1 MFKNYYRSS
10 LRISIRILFLAF
22 AAFSVQSLPVWSQ
35 SAPKVWKDA
44 SGKFE
49 VTGRLVQS
57 DKSEITLNVEGKGE
71 IKVPIDKL
79 CENDRKYVLGLKIVE
94 QDGAQFQL
102 VMAHLERFRE
112 SPAAVMEILQGIH
125 ENYSDAP
132 YAAAMLGIAYA
143 VDRADYRSAGK
154 YLRLAAR
161 SIDSRQKVLGAGYH
175 KLTQLA
181 VNNNLA
187 VVFLKLGKADAA
199 VKLFESNVELTK
211 KKINFCTYHNA
222 TLLLEAVNRKALKIS
237 LNSSSRKKLV
247 QVLATSP
254 PANPEYHV
262 PSALLYMLEWS
273 QPISESSLEHALLE
287 NVVTK
292 MPNEKSTSVSGAV
305 FQTEDQLIKRGYR
318 PHVQGTGF
326 LVTPE
331 LVVTNRSVVQSA
343 ENNLSYTITQFQ
355 EDGKPTLVGG
365 SVEKWSPVQ
374 EEDLAIIR
382 LDHDIDS
389 EPLRII
395 DDDGNAVVGT
405 EITVLGFPEAF
416 STGEHLLAS
425 GGEIE
430 TFDSSKSWFS
440 LTANLLRGNSGGPCV
455 DMYGNVCGVAFEKDR
470 HDVATFA
477 DRAGR
482 QYEQRGIAVSG
493 APLIQFI
500 KSVEPNYNQLPPRNE
515 EVLGRGQ
522 LAEQVRPSVFLI
534 KSWQPP
540 RNRVNANRNQPEQFG
555 AELRASERRTLEAA
569 TMKEN
574 RLFPDLW
581 CYNCRGEGVVKCNN
595 CTHGSIEI
603 RKPTYTG
610 LDMQG
615 NRNYRI
621 ERHSHRCKTCKGTG
635 SLNCPF
641 CVEGKL
647 EVK

>member
-1 MFKNYYRSS
+1 MA
-10 LRISIRILFLAF
+10 I
-22 AAFSVQSLPVWSQ
+22 AAVLVHSLPVFSQ

-49 VTGRLVQS
+49 VTGRLVES
-57 DKSEITLNVEGKGE
+57 DNSKVTLNVEGKGE
-71 IKVPIDKL
+71 IKVPINKL

-94 QDGAQFQL
+94 QDEAQFQL

-112 SPAAVMEILQGIH
+112 SPAAVMEILEGIH

-143 VDRADYRSAGK
+143 VDRADYREAGK
-154 YLRLAAR
+154 YLRLALR
-161 SIDSRQKVLGAGYH
+161 SIDSRQKILGGGYH
-175 KLTQLA
+175 KLTELA

-187 VVFLKLGKADAA
+187 VVSLKLGKADAA

-222 TLLLEAVNRKALKIS
+222 TLLLEAVNRKALNIS
-237 LNSSSRKKLV
+237 FTSSSRKKLV
-247 QVLATSP
+247 QVLASLP

-262 PSALLYMLEWS
+262 PTALLYMLEWS
-273 QPISESSLEHALLE
+273 QPLSESLLE
-287 NVVTK
+287 RMLLDSELTN
-292 MPNEKSTSVSGAV
+292 MPNQKSTNVSGAV
-305 FQTEDQLIKRGYR
+305 FQTENQLVKRGYR

-331 LVVTNRSVVQSA
+331 LVVTNRNVVQSA

-382 LDHDIDS
+382 LDRDVDG

-395 DDDGNAVVGT
+395 DDDGDAVVGT
-405 EITVLGFPEAF
+405 EITVLGFPEVF

-430 TFDSSKSWFS
+430 MFDRSKSWFS
-440 LTANLLRGNSGGPCV
+440 LTAELLRGNSGGPCI

-470 HDVATFA
+470 YDIATFA

-482 QYEQRGIAVSG
+482 QYEKRGTAVS
-493 APLIQFI
+493 ATPLVQFI
-500 KSVEPNYNQLPPRNE
+500 KSVEPDYEQLPPKNE
-515 EVLGRGQ
+515 EVLSRQ
-522 LAEQVRPSVFLI
+522 RLTEQVRPSVFLI
-534 KSWQPP
+534 KSWKPP
-540 RNRVNANRNQPEQFG
+540 LNRVNVDINQADRFG
-555 AELRASERRTLEAA
+555 EELRASELRTLEAA

-581 CYNCRGEGVVKCNN
+581 CYNCRGAGALKCKN
-595 CTHGSIEI
+595 CTRGTIET

-610 LDMQG
+610 RDAQG
-615 NRNYRI
+615 NPNYRI
-621 ERHSHRCKTCKGTG
+621 ERHSQRCKTCSGSG
-635 SLNCPF
+635 SLKCPF
-641 CVEGKL
+641 CVNGKL
-647 EVK
+647 KVN